1 MHAVAGVEWEGAVAG
16 KSRNMIEYPIGKGS
30 WDDDMDDSIPP
41 IVDANPDVYT
51 DRTIMP
57 FGKHKGKMLSQVPGA
72 YLIWLLDNQCSDS
85 KLKRYINDNMDSLS
99 QEAAVRKS

>member
-1 MHAVAGVEWEGAVAG
+1 MHAVAGVEWEGAVTG
-16 KSRNMIEYPIGKGS
+16 KSITMNEYPIGKGS

-99 QEAAVRKS
+99 QEAAVKR